1 MSLSMINQKLVLTRQ
16 KKVLYH
22 CTEEPR
28 ISGVAIIDC
37 VFCNVIG
44 GWKILRRK
52 QLMLMTW
59 DYIFEIVLKFER
71 LTNWYTAQQLMRPG
85 IG

>member
-28 ISGVAIIDC
+28 ISGVAITDC

-52 QLMLMTW
+52 QSMLMKPKGS
-59 DYIFEIVLKFER
+59 VER
-71 LTNWYTAQQLMRPG
+71 YQILSSRVGSGMGLYF
-85 IG
+85 